1 MRHVREVRKVRAVLT
16 CEVRQVLRCGAA
28 RRRTSDILQCREA
41 KNANRSCS
49 SCFVHRMAKHFSEL
63 ICYQLGRQLRQEIFG
78 LTTQPTFDQDLR
90 FRGQLRDAASSVCS
104 NISEGF
110 GRSTHRDFARFLDM
124 SRSSVNEIE
133 NRLGES
139 VERKYL
145 KAAEIDKALNLGKRT
160 RVATSRL
167 MAYLKRTPD

>member
-1 MRHVREVRKVRAVLT
+1 
-16 CEVRQVLRCGAA
+16 
-28 RRRTSDILQCREA
+28 
-41 KNANRSCS
+41 
-49 SCFVHRMAKHFSEL
+49 MAKHFSEL

-133 NRLGES
+133 NRLE
-139 VERKYL
+139 YL

-160 RVATSRL
+160 RVAASRL
-167 MAYLKRTPD
+167 